1 MKKLIAF
8 FILLSL
14 NFTASAQNEINKKE
28 VFDSIVA
35 VYKPNSHF
43 TTSDLLLKIG
53 LGFLNKP
60 YVASTLEINNN
71 EKLVVNLNEF
81 DCTTFAENCL
91 ALAQTIKSEKNNFQ
105 SFEKNLTNIR
115 YRHGALIDYNSR
127 LHYFSDWIFDNDMRK
142 NVKNITCEIVATP
155 FNNYVDFMSTH
166 VSDYK
171 ILKENPDFLPHTQQ
185 IEKAISARKSCYIP
199 KADITKYES
208 KIQDGDIIGI
218 TTNIKGM
225 DIAHVVLA
233 YHYNGELHILHA
245 SSKLKKVVISTETLS
260 EYINNR
266 TDATGIMVARPI

>member
-1 MKKLIAF
+1 MNKRVVF
-8 FILLSL
+8 FLMLSL
-14 NFTASAQNEINKKE
+14 NFMVSAQNDNNNKE
-28 VFDSIVA
+28 LFDSIAA
-35 VYKPNSHF
+35 VYKPNSSLA
-43 TTSDLLLKIG
+43 TPALLLKIG

-60 YVASTLEINNN
+60 YVASTLEINNT
-71 EKLVVNLNEF
+71 EKLVVNLTEF

-91 ALAQTIKSEKNNFQ
+91 ALAQTIKSKKNNFQ

-115 YRHGALIDYNSR
+115 YRNGALTDYNSR
-127 LHYFSDWIFDNDMRK
+127 LHYFSDWIFDNDTRK
-142 NVKNITCEIVATP
+142 NIKNITCEIDATP

-166 VSDYK
+166 ASDYK
-171 ILKENPDFLPHTQQ
+171 ILKENPNFLPHTQQ
-185 IEKAISARKSCYIP
+185 IEKVISSRKSCYIP
-199 KADITKYES
+199 KTDISKYKS

-233 YHYNGELHILHA
+233 CHYNGKLHILHA

-266 TDATGIMVARPI
+266 EDATGIMVARPI

>member
-1 MKKLIAF
+1 
-8 FILLSL
+8 
-14 NFTASAQNEINKKE
+14 
-28 VFDSIVA
+28 
-35 VYKPNSHF
+35 
-43 TTSDLLLKIG
+43 
-53 LGFLNKP
+53 
-60 YVASTLEINNN
+60 
-71 EKLVVNLNEF
+71 
-81 DCTTFAENCL
+81 
-91 ALAQTIKSEKNNFQ
+91 
-105 SFEKNLTNIR
+105 
-115 YRHGALIDYNSR
+115 
-127 LHYFSDWIFDNDMRK
+127 MRK

-266 TDATGIMVARPI
+266 IDATGIMVARPI